1 MASWMIMLRS
11 TDRIRTTHVGSL
23 ARPPALLDLMRAA
36 AAGRLADPAALAKA
50 ERRAVADVAAR
61 QRAAGLDMI
70 SDGEQ
75 TKTGFYAY
83 IGQRLSGFEPRPGG
97 DPLAGFRA
105 EIDSFPEYYEQYLKG
120 AMTGGTAVPLA
131 PLRCTGPVSYVG
143 HERLAADLDL
153 LRAAVGDAGPDQV
166 FVCAVAPSGV
176 ASGEGGNAYYPS
188 QAGYL
193 DAVADALHV
202 EYAAIIDAGFTL
214 QIDDPFITDVFS
226 YGTGSAQ
233 DKQAQARAYV
243 DAINRSLR
251 GIPRDRVRLHTC
263 YGINEGPR
271 VHDAP
276 LADLIGTLLT
286 IEAGAF
292 SFEAANPRHEHAYHV
307 FETVTLPP
315 ETVLLPGVISHATN
329 IVEHPEVIADRI
341 VRFAELVG
349 RENVVASADCGFSS
363 QATYTPEIHP
373 TIVWAKFEAL
383 AEGARRATAR
393 LW

>member
-1 MASWMIMLRS
+1 MIRS

-23 ARPPALLDLMRAA
+23 ARPRALLDLMKAA
-36 AAGRLADPAALAKA
+36 AEGRPVDPAELAET
-50 ERRAVADVAAR
+50 ERQAVADVVAR

-83 IGQRLSGFEPRPGG
+83 IGQRLSGFEPRPGR
-97 DPLAGFRA
+97 DPLEGFRA
-105 EIDSFPEYYEQYLKG
+105 EIDSFPEYYEQYFTR
-120 AMTGGTAVPLA
+120 AMTGGMAAPVVPLA
-131 PLRCTGPVSYVG
+131 CTGPVSYTG
-143 HERLAADLDL
+143 DERLRRDLDL
-153 LRAAVGDAGPDQV
+153 LREAVGQASADEV

-176 ASGEGGNAYYPS
+176 GGNEYYPS
-188 QAGYL
+188 QSDYL
-193 DAVADALHV
+193 AAVADALHV
-202 EYAAIIDAGFTL
+202 EYAAIVDAGFTL
-214 QIDDPFITDVFS
+214 QIDDPFLTDVFS
-226 YGTGSAQ
+226 YGAGSAR
-233 DKQAQARAYV
+233 DKLDVAQGYV
-243 DAINRSLR
+243 DAVNRSLA

-276 LADLIGTLLT
+276 LSELIGTLFT

-307 FETVTLPP
+307 FESVTPP
-315 ETVLLPGVISHATN
+315 PGAVLLPGVISHATS
-329 IVEHPEVIADRI
+329 IVEHPDTIADRI
-341 VRFAELVG
+341 VRFAGLVG
-349 RENVVASADCGFSS
+349 RENVVASADCGFAS
-363 QATYTPEIHP
+363 QASYTPEIHP

>member
-1 MASWMIMLRS
+1 MLHS

-23 ARPPALLDLMRAA
+23 ARPPELLDLMKAA
-36 AAGRLADPAALAKA
+36 AEGGPVDPAALADA
-50 ERRAVADVAAR
+50 ERRAVADVVAR
-61 QRAAGLDMI
+61 QRAAGLDI
-70 SDGEQ
+70 IGDGEQ

-83 IGQRLSGFEPRPGG
+83 IGQRLSGFEPRAGG

-105 EIDSFPEYYEQYLKG
+105 EIDSFPEYYAQYLKS
-120 AMTGGTAVPLA
+120 AMTGGMAVPVV
-131 PLRCTGPVSYVG
+131 PLRCTGPVSYTG
-143 HERLAADLDL
+143 HERLRRDLDL
-153 LRAAVGDAGPDQV
+153 LRAAVGDAAPGFGADQV

-176 ASGEGGNAYYPS
+176 GGNEYYPS
-188 QAGYL
+188 QAEYL
-193 DAVADALHV
+193 NAVADALHV
-202 EYAAIIDAGFTL
+202 EYAAIVDAGFTL
-214 QIDDPFITDVFS
+214 QIDDPFLTDVFS
-226 YGTGSAQ
+226 YGTGSVQ
-233 DKQAQARAYV
+233 EKLDVARGYV

-276 LADLIGTLLT
+276 LADLIDTLFT

-307 FETVTLPP
+307 FETVKPP
-315 ETVLLPGVISHATN
+315 PGTVLLPGVISHATN

-349 RENVVASADCGFSS
+349 RENIVASADCGFSS

-373 TIVWAKFEAL
+373 EIVWAKFEAL

>member
-1 MASWMIMLRS
+1 MERS

-23 ARPPALLDLMRAA
+23 ARPAALLDLMQAA
-36 AAGRLADPAALAKA
+36 ARGQPVDPAELAEA
-50 ERRAVADVAAR
+50 ERQAVTDVVTR
-61 QRAAGLDMI
+61 QRAAGLDVVG
-70 SDGEQ
+70 DGEQ
-75 TKTGFYAY
+75 TKPGFFSY
-83 IGQRLSGFEPRPGG
+83 IGQRLSGFEPSAGHS
-97 DPLAGFRA
+97 PLDAFRA
-105 EIDSFPEYYEQYLKG
+105 EVDSFPEYYEQYFKT
-120 AMTGGTAVPLA
+120 AMTGGMAVPVV
-131 PLRCTGPVSYVG
+131 PLGCTGPVSYTG
-143 HERLAADLDL
+143 TERLRRDLDL
-153 LRAAVGDAGPDQV
+153 LRAAVGQGVGSSPDEV

-176 ASGEGGNAYYPS
+176 GGNEYYPT
-188 QAGYL
+188 QGAYL

-214 QIDDPFITDVFS
+214 QIDDPFLTDVFS
-226 YGTGSAQ
+226 YGTDSAA
-233 DKQAQARAYV
+233 DKLETAGRYV

-251 GIPRDRVRLHTC
+251 GLPRERVRLHTC

-276 LADLIGTLLT
+276 LSELIDVLFT
-286 IEAGAF
+286 IQAGAF
-292 SFEAANPRHEHAYHV
+292 SFEAANPRHEHVYHV
-307 FETVTLPP
+307 FESVKLPP
-315 ETVLLPGVISHATN
+315 DTVLLPGVISHATN

-363 QATYTPEIHP
+363 QASYTPEIHP
-373 TIVWAKFEAL
+373 SIVWAKFEAL

>member
-1 MASWMIMLRS
+1 MQRS

-23 ARPPALLDLMRAA
+23 ARPPALLDLMKAA
-36 AAGRLADPAALAKA
+36 AQGQQVDPGELAEA
-50 ERRAVADVAAR
+50 ERRAVADVVAR
-61 QRAAGLDMI
+61 QRSAGLDVI
-70 SDGEQ
+70 GDGEQ
-75 TKTGFYAY
+75 TKTGFFAY

-97 DPLAGFRA
+97 DPLASFRA
-105 EIDSFPEYYEQYLKG
+105 EIDSFPEYYEQYLKS
-120 AMTGGTAVPLA
+120 AMTGGMVAPVTPLG
-131 PLRCTGPVSYVG
+131 CTGPVSYTG
-143 HERLAADLDL
+143 QERLRRDLDL
-153 LRAAVGDAGPDQV
+153 LRAAVGEASPDEV

-176 ASGEGGNAYYPS
+176 GGNEYYPS
-188 QAGYL
+188 QASYL

-214 QIDDPFITDVFS
+214 QIDDPFLTDVFS
-226 YGTGSAQ
+226 YGPGSARE
-233 DKQAQARAYV
+233 KLETAGRYV

-251 GIPRDRVRLHTC
+251 GIPRERVRLHTC

-276 LADLIGTLLT
+276 LADLIEVMFA

-292 SFEAANPRHEHAYHV
+292 SFEAANPRHEHVYHV
-307 FETVTLPP
+307 FESVTPP
-315 ETVLLPGVISHATN
+315 RGAVLLPGVISHATS
-329 IVEHPEVIADRI
+329 IVEHPDTIADRI

-373 TIVWAKFEAL
+373 TIVWAKFESL

>member
-1 MASWMIMLRS
+1 MLRS

-36 AAGRLADPAALAKA
+36 AQGRPVDPAELAAA
-50 ERRAVADVAAR
+50 ERRAVTEVVAR

-70 SDGEQ
+70 GDGEQ

-83 IGQRLSGFEPRPGG
+83 IGQRLSGFSPRAGG
-97 DPLAGFRA
+97 DPLAGFRP
-105 EIDSFPEYYEQYLKG
+105 EIDAFPEYYAQYLKS
-120 AMTGGTAVPLA
+120 AMTGGMAVPVV
-131 PLRCTGPVSYVG
+131 PLRCTGPVSYTG
-143 HERLAADLDL
+143 HERLRRDLDL
-153 LRAAVGDAGPDQV
+153 LRAAVGDAGADEV

-176 ASGEGGNAYYPS
+176 GGNEYYPA
-188 QAGYL
+188 QADYL
-193 DAVADALHV
+193 NAVADALHV
-202 EYAAIIDAGFTL
+202 EYAAIVDAGFTL
-214 QIDDPFITDVFS
+214 QIDDPFLTDVFS
-226 YGTGSAQ
+226 YGTGSAFE
-233 DKQAQARAYV
+233 KVAVAAGYA
-243 DAINRSLR
+243 DAINRSLQ

-276 LADLIGTLLT
+276 LADLIDTLFT
-286 IEAGAF
+286 IKAGAF

-307 FETVTLPP
+307 FERVKLPP
-315 ETVLLPGVISHATN
+315 DTVLLPGVISHATN

-373 TIVWAKFEAL
+373 TIVWAKFESL

-393 LW
+393 LWP

>member
-1 MASWMIMLRS
+1 MLRS

-23 ARPPALLDLMRAA
+23 ARPPELLDLMRAA
-36 AAGRLADPAALAKA
+36 AQGRPVDPAGLAEA
-50 ERRAVADVAAR
+50 ERRAVAEVVAR

-83 IGQRLSGFEPRPGG
+83 VGQRLSGFEPRAGG

-105 EIDSFPEYYEQYLKG
+105 ELDSFPEYYAQYLTS
-120 AMTGGTAVPLA
+120 AMTGGMAVPVV

-143 HERLAADLDL
+143 HERLRRDLDL
-153 LRAAVGDAGPDQV
+153 LRAAVGHAGANHV

-176 ASGEGGNAYYPS
+176 GGNEYYPS
-188 QAGYL
+188 QADYL
-193 DAVADALHV
+193 TAVADALHV
-202 EYAAIIDAGFTL
+202 EYAAIVDAGFTV
-214 QIDDPFITDVFS
+214 QIDDPFLTDVFS

-233 DKQAQARAYV
+233 DKLDVARGYV

-276 LADLIGTLLT
+276 LADLIDTLFT

-307 FETVTLPP
+307 FETVKLPP

-373 TIVWAKFEAL
+373 TVVWAKFQAL

>member
-1 MASWMIMLRS
+1 MLRS

-23 ARPPALLDLMRAA
+23 ARPPELLDLMQAA
-36 AAGRLADPAALAKA
+36 AQGRPVDPAELAEA
-50 ERRAVADVAAR
+50 ERRAVAEVVAR
-61 QRAAGLDMI
+61 QRAAGLDVI

-83 IGQRLSGFEPRPGG
+83 IGQRLSGFEPRAGG

-105 EIDSFPEYYEQYLKG
+105 EIDSFPEYYAQYLKA
-120 AMTGGTAVPLA
+120 AMTGGMAVQVV
-131 PLRCTGPVSYVG
+131 PLRCTGPISYVG
-143 HERLAADLDL
+143 HERLRRDLDL
-153 LRAAVGDAGPDQV
+153 LRAAVGDAAPDFGPDQV
-166 FVCAVAPSGV
+166 FVCGVAPSGV
-176 ASGEGGNAYYPS
+176 GGNEYYPS
-188 QAGYL
+188 QADYL
-193 DAVADALHV
+193 AAVADALHV
-202 EYAAIIDAGFTL
+202 EYAAIVEAGFTL
-214 QIDDPFITDVFS
+214 QIDDPFLTDVFS
-226 YGTGSAQ
+226 YGTGSTR
-233 DKQAQARAYV
+233 DKLDVARGYV

-276 LADLIGTLLT
+276 LADLIDTLFT

-307 FETVTLPP
+307 FETVKPP
-315 ETVLLPGVISHATN
+315 PGTVLLPGVISHATN

-363 QATYTPEIHP
+363 QATYTPEVHP

>member
-1 MASWMIMLRS
+1 MQRS

-36 AAGRLADPAALAKA
+36 AQGQQVDPAELAET
-50 ERRAVADVAAR
+50 ERLAVADVVAR
-61 QRAAGLDMI
+61 QRSAGLDVI

-75 TKTGFYAY
+75 TKTGFFAY
-83 IGQRLSGFEPRPGG
+83 IGQRLSGFEPRPDR
-97 DPLAGFRA
+97 DPLASFRA

-120 AMTGGTAVPLA
+120 AMTGGMVAAATPLG
-131 PLRCTGPVSYVG
+131 CTGPVSYTG
-143 HERLAADLDL
+143 QARLRRDLDL
-153 LRAAVGDAGPDQV
+153 LRAAVGDADPDQV

-176 ASGEGGNAYYPS
+176 GGNEYYPS
-188 QAGYL
+188 PGGYL

-202 EYAAIIDAGFTL
+202 EYAAVIDAGFTL
-214 QIDDPFITDVFS
+214 QIDDPFLTDVFS
-226 YGTGSAQ
+226 YGTGSAR
-233 DKQAQARAYV
+233 DKLETAGRYV

-251 GIPRDRVRLHTC
+251 GIPRERVRLHTC

-276 LADLIGTLLT
+276 LADLIEVVFA

-292 SFEAANPRHEHAYHV
+292 SFEAANPRHEHVHHV
-307 FETVTLPP
+307 FESVKPP
-315 ETVLLPGVISHATN
+315 RDAVLLPGVISHATN
-329 IVEHPEVIADRI
+329 IVEHPDTIADRI

-373 TIVWAKFEAL
+373 KIVWAKFESL

>member
-1 MASWMIMLRS
+1 MLRS
-11 TDRIRTTHVGSL
+11 TDRTRTTHVGSL

-36 AAGRLADPAALAKA
+36 ARGRPVEEAELAEAERLA
-50 ERRAVADVAAR
+50 VTDVVAR
-61 QRAAGLDMI
+61 QRAAGLDAI

-83 IGQRLSGFEPRPGG
+83 IGQRLSGFEPRAGG

-120 AMTGGTAVPLA
+120 AMTGGMAVPVV
-131 PLRCTGPVSYVG
+131 PLRCTGPVSYIG
-143 HERLAADLDL
+143 HERLRRDLGL
-153 LRAAVGDAGPDQV
+153 LRAAVGDAAPDFGADQV

-176 ASGEGGNAYYPS
+176 GGNEYYPS
-188 QAGYL
+188 QADYL

-202 EYAAIIDAGFTL
+202 EYAAIVEAGFTL
-214 QIDDPFITDVFS
+214 QIDDPFLTDVFS
-226 YGTGSAQ
+226 YGTGTVQ
-233 DKQAQARAYV
+233 DKRAVARGYV

-276 LADLIGTLLT
+276 LADLIDTLFT

-307 FETVTLPP
+307 FETVTPPP
-315 ETVLLPGVISHATN
+315 EVVLLPGVISHATN

-363 QATYTPEIHP
+363 QATYRPEIHP

>member
-1 MASWMIMLRS
+1 MLRS

-23 ARPPALLDLMRAA
+23 ARPSALLDLMQSAA
-36 AAGRLADPAALAKA
+36 QGRPADPGELAEA
-50 ERRAVADVAAR
+50 ERRAVTDVVAR
-61 QRAAGLDMI
+61 QRAAGLDMV

-83 IGQRLSGFEPRPGG
+83 IGQRLAGFEPRAGG
-97 DPLAGFRA
+97 DPLAGFRP
-105 EIDSFPEYYEQYLKG
+105 EIESFPEYYEQYLKA
-120 AMTGGTAVPLA
+120 AMTGGMAVPVV
-131 PLRCTGPVSYVG
+131 PLRCTGPVSYIG
-143 HERLAADLDL
+143 HERLRRDLDL
-153 LRAAVGDAGPDQV
+153 LREAVGGGAPDFGADQV

-176 ASGEGGNAYYPS
+176 GGNEYYRS
-188 QAGYL
+188 QADYL
-193 DAVADALHV
+193 SAVADALHV
-202 EYAAIIDAGFTL
+202 EYAAIVDAGFTL
-214 QIDDPFITDVFS
+214 QIDDPFLTDVFS
-226 YGTGSAQ
+226 YGTGSTQEKLAV
-233 DKQAQARAYV
+233 ARGYV

-276 LADLIGTLLT
+276 LADLIETLFT

-315 ETVLLPGVISHATN
+315 DVVLMPGVISHATN

-341 VRFAELVG
+341 VRFAERVG

-363 QATYTPEIHP
+363 QATYAPEIHP